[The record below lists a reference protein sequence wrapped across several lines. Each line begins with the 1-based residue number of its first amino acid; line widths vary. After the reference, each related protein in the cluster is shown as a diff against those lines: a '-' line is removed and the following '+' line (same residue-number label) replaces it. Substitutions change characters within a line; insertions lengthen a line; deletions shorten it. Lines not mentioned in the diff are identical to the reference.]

1 MNHQSN
7 TPRRGLRRLMGSAL
21 TVTVIAV
28 VLVFNV
34 LFSFVADRFMW
45 QVDVGET
52 RYNCNNYHVRREG
65 LEFVGYKTDT
75 NGNYVLDKTTNEK
88 IPVYKDKSG
97 NTYDSPYICN
107 NEDHKLG
114 SSSFTHLYTITDAFY
129 DVVKNS
135 VIPMVEKMNAER
147 AENGEEPITINI
159 KFCSERDKVYQAD
172 KLRMIQYTAMA
183 LQMEFPDAVKVE
195 YMNIEKNP
203 SQVQKYKATS
213 STNIYAHQ
221 IIFEF
226 GTEFRVCSYDYFF
239 LKNDSSSSDHWAYNG
254 EQKIASLLMALTRA
268 ESPIA
273 AFITNHGEQNENCR
287 SFRAL
292 VERAGYDVMDIDL
305 SKDEIPADCRL
316 LICYDPQT
324 DFVGLGNPAYVEG
337 DESEID
343 KLDAFLDNAYSF
355 MLFVDKDTPELP
367 VLEEY
372 LEEWG
377 IVVARAENAEGDVDT
392 LTVRDQTMKL
402 DKDGYI
408 PMAEYVTAGS
418 GASITE
424 DMRKVSYPAKVVF
437 PNSTAILMSE
447 SYRTTHVVPD
457 DTNEVTEA
465 YTYGSY
471 YRNGVT
477 RYFHDVFKTGASA
490 SVEAF
495 GKQYQVATEQAR
507 FNLMTISLESRS
519 VKETNYLSTQEPSYV
534 AVFGSTE
541 FASDTIL
548 DSAAYGNADVL
559 TATLRHMGR
568 EVMPADLEFKAF
580 KVTTVNTNAYA
591 TATGKQVGDL
601 GATGTTVLMT
611 LVPIVACIVVGVCVN
626 VKRKFR

>member
-7 TPRRGLRRLMGSAL
+7 MPRRGVRRFMGSAL
-21 TVTVIAV
+21 TVV
-28 VLVFNV
+28 VLAAVLVINV

-45 QVDVGET
+45 QVDET
-52 RYNCNNYHVRREG
+52 VTKYTSADGVSMYTPTE
-65 LEFVGYKTDT
+65 EF
-75 NGNYVLDKTTNEK
+75 L
-88 IPVYKDKSG
+88 
-97 NTYDSPYICN
+97 
-107 NEDHKLG
+107 
-114 SSSFTHLYTITDAFY
+114 
-129 DVVKNS
+129 DVVREYA
-135 VIPMVEKMNAER
+135 IPMVEKMNDER
-147 AENGEEPITINI
+147 AARGEEPITINV
-159 KFCSERDKVYQAD
+159 KFCSERDKVYDAD
-172 KLRMIQYTAMA
+172 KLRMIQYSVLA
-183 LQMEFPDAVKVE
+183 LQKEFPDAVKVE
-195 YMNIEKNP
+195 YLNIAKNP

-213 STNIYAHQ
+213 SSNIYAHQ

-226 GTEFRVCSYDYFF
+226 GTEYRVCSYDYFF
-239 LKNDSSSSDHWAYNG
+239 LKNDSSSNEHWAYNG
-254 EQKIASLLMALTRA
+254 EQKIASLLLALTRA

-273 AFITNHGEQNENCR
+273 AFVTNHGEKLENCR

-292 VERAGYDVMDIDL
+292 VERAGFDVVDIDL

-316 LICYDPQT
+316 LISYDPQT
-324 DFVGLGNPAYVEG
+324 DFLGLGNSAFVDG

-343 KLDAFLDNAYSF
+343 KLDAFLDQAYSF

-377 IVVARAENAEGDVDT
+377 VTVARAENAEGDLDT
-392 LTVRDQTMKL
+392 LTIRDQSMKL

-408 PMAEYVTAGS
+408 PMAEYVTVGG

-424 DMRKVSYPAKVVF
+424 DMRQVAYPAKVVF
-437 PNSTAILMSE
+437 PNSTAVVMSE
-447 SYRTTHVVPD
+447 SYRVTHVVPD
-457 DTNEVTEA
+457 DTNGVTEA

-471 YRNGVT
+471 YRNGIS

-490 SVEAF
+490 TAEAF

-507 FNLMTISLESRS
+507 FNLMTISIESRS

-548 DSAAYGNADVL
+548 ESATYGNADVL

-580 KVTTVNTNAYA
+580 KVYTVDTDAYKPDASSTIATTVC
-591 TATGKQVGDL
+591 
-601 GATGTTVLMT
+601 MT
-611 LVPIVACIVVGVCVN
+611 LLPIAICAVVGVCVH